1 MRRTLVACGVA
12 FAVSLISA
20 PAFAAKPVPP
30 PPPAC
35 SVVTFDA
42 PTVSCLGF
50 FEGNLI
56 AESGPKLSEALGY
69 TDDLNTQALSLLKK
83 IDLSSN
89 PIDFGTPLYGLTVIG
104 LHFGGGNTGYNGT
117 AFWLLNLPTTVNTVS
132 YTSDVQ
138 KGISNAGLYLTGTP
152 DPGVPT
158 QQGAVPEPSTWAM
171 MLIGFG
177 AVGFSLRR
185 RKAQAPRLRVAYA

>member
-1 MRRTLVACGVA
+1 MRLRRSGLEAPGRWKSTEIFWKINMRRTLVACGVA
-12 FAVSLISA
+12 FAVSLIAA

-138 KGISNAGLYLTGTP
+138 KGISNAGL
-152 DPGVPT
+152 
-158 QQGAVPEPSTWAM
+158 
-171 MLIGFG
+171 I
-177 AVGFSLRR
+177 
-185 RKAQAPRLRVAYA
+185 